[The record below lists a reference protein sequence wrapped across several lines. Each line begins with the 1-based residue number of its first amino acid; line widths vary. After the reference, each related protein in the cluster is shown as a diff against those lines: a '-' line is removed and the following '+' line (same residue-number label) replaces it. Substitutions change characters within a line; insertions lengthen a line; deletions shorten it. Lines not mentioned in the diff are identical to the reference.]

1 MRCTTPTFI
10 VELPLLVDD
19 YLQRF
24 LEKAFE
30 FGWSLYNA
38 TLTSALDCLKRMR
51 DSQSWKD
58 TCEMEKGPERNRRF
72 SEIQRNYGLTEFGLK
87 TVANNHRKA
96 SGRDQLG
103 AHEAQCIGRT
113 VWRALERYLFK
124 KNGRPR
130 YKSRKRGL
138 NTIEGT
144 DNHEIIY
151 KPEKQVVYW
160 RKHTLPVIYK
170 ETPWLREALYEQPDL
185 AVHKR
190 VKYCRIV
197 RRSLNGKKRWF
208 VQICLEGIPPVRY
221 KYASK
226 SEVMGIDPGPNKIA
240 CFHPQEAAI
249 HEVAPN
255 VDMKGKEIRLLQRKI
270 DRSMRAMNP
279 DNYEEDGQVKE
290 GVHEWKVS
298 KRCARLRA
306 KLKEQYRVTAETR
319 KRDHGTL
326 ANQLF
331 RRAGTIKI
339 EKNSYRSY
347 QRNFGRSTQ
356 RSGMGEF
363 VQHLK
368 RRAASA
374 GCVVEELNAYPLK
387 MSQYDPFTDTCTK
400 KPLKQR
406 WHQLGET
413 DTLVQRDIMSAF
425 LACYATENRHD
436 RSLLLSKWPA
446 VEALLSDSGL
456 CRKLTSCDVGSPAST
471 KPGVKVKAKA
481 KAEAKARIPGTGKRS
496 VANSSGK

>member
-1 MRCTTPTFI
+1 
-10 VELPLLVDD
+10 
-19 YLQRF
+19 
-24 LEKAFE
+24 
-30 FGWSLYNA
+30 
-38 TLTSALDCLKRMR
+38 MR

-374 GCVVEELNAYPLK
+374 GCVVEN
-387 MSQYDPFTDTCTK
+387 
-400 KPLKQR
+400 
-406 WHQLGET
+406 
-413 DTLVQRDIMSAF
+413 
-425 LACYATENRHD
+425 LARA
-436 RSLLLSKWPA
+436 
-446 VEALLSDSGL
+446 
-456 CRKLTSCDVGSPAST
+456 
-471 KPGVKVKAKA
+471 
-481 KAEAKARIPGTGKRS
+481 
-496 VANSSGK
+496 